1 MKIKKTLG
9 YSEAV
14 FETYNYLQKRRLMTK
29 MAADIGM
36 PEFFSVGSLV
46 TCRTCS
52 DKVCSACSYYLPRL
66 PSCRF
71 PLYKQK
77 CCSPSPSQHGSQMLS
92 LSLFFI
98 Y

>member
-1 MKIKKTLG
+1 
-9 YSEAV
+9 
-14 FETYNYLQKRRLMTK
+14 MTK

-52 DKVCSACSYYLPRL
+52 DKVCSASSYYLPRL
-66 PSCRF
+66 PSYLLKKIVHRTRTR
-71 PLYKQK
+71 KDQK
-77 CCSPSPSQHGSQMLS
+77 CYSCHYYL
-92 LSLFFI
+92 I